1 MTLQTCSESH
11 MCRGPRPP
19 AVISTS
25 HTDRPTVAPRVGDAR
40 VVIVAC
46 GVSVRR
52 RSAPRTE
59 LPLLL
64 ATAFRALVDGLHD
77 RLAARG
83 HPDARP
89 IHGFAL
95 QAISA
100 DGATVSELGRR
111 LGVSKQA
118 AAKTAAS
125 LEHLGC
131 IVRDEHPADAR
142 AVQLCRSPRGQ
153 ELLSLSAEIFDDL
166 RAEWARE
173 LGDSRIQVLEDD
185 LERIARLGAAK
196 LADLPGWLR

>member
-1 MTLQTCSESH
+1 MSA
-11 MCRGPRPP
+11 MN
-19 AVISTS
+19 A
-25 HTDRPTVAPRVGDAR
+25 DRSGF
-40 VVIVAC
+40 
-46 GVSVRR
+46 
-52 RSAPRTE
+52 E

-64 ATAFRALVDGLHD
+64 AAAFRALVDGLHD

-125 LEHLGC
+125 LEHLGY
-131 IVRDEHPADAR
+131 IVRDEHPTDAR

-153 ELLSLSAEIFDDL
+153 ELLSLSAEIFDEL

-185 LERIARLGAAK
+185 LERIGRLGAAK